1 MLLATATVA
10 RAFDFSQA
18 TAGGQT
24 LYYTVASGSNV
35 TVVAPA
41 DNWEGY
47 SAPAGRLA
55 VPATVTHNGV
65 TYNVT
70 AVASNAFR
78 GCEELT
84 AVELPG
90 SVTTVGL
97 TAFYNC
103 TALTSVR
110 LNEGVYELGRM
121 AFAFCSQLDTIE
133 LPSTLRKIGISAF
146 HGTAYVNN
154 QSNWSDS
161 VLYIGPY
168 VIMASS
174 MVVGPVEV
182 AEGTLGIGTGAF
194 TYCHNMRQINLP
206 ASLLFVGNLALS
218 DCESL
223 DTLRVRATVPPTLSD
238 DAFNGSPLPTTIV
251 PCGTLAAYSAAPYW
265 SLLDLVEDTCTQ
277 GIASVEPNNAVTV
290 VTVDGGIEVLGAE
303 GSPLTVYDISG
314 RQVSHVPSATAAQRI
329 ALPARGIYV
338 VMIAGTTPYKAVSGV
353 K

>member
-1 MLLATATVA
+1 MLLATASVA

-24 LYYTVASGSNV
+24 LYYTVTSGTTV
-35 TVVAPA
+35 TVVAPS
-41 DNWEGY
+41 DYWEDH
-47 SAPAGRLA
+47 SAPVGRLT

-70 AVASNAFR
+70 AVDNNAFR

-90 SVTTVGL
+90 SVTTIGY
-97 TAFYNC
+97 TAFYSC
-103 TALTSVR
+103 PVLTSVR
-110 LNEGVYELGRM
+110 LAEGVAELGRM
-121 AFAFCSQLDTIE
+121 AFAFCAQLDTIE
-133 LPSTLRKIGISAF
+133 LPATLRKIGISAF
-146 HGTAYVNN
+146 HVTAYVNN

-174 MVVGPVEV
+174 LVTGPVDV

-206 ASLLFVGNLALS
+206 SSLLYVGNLALS

-223 DTLRVRATVPPTLSD
+223 DTMRVRATVPPTLAD
-238 DAFNGSPLPTTIV
+238 DAFNGSSLPTVVV
-251 PCGTLAAYSAAPYW
+251 PCGTLSAYTSAPYW
-265 SLLDLVEDTCTQ
+265 SQLNLIEDTCTQ
-277 GIASVEPNNAVTV
+277 GIAAIEAADAVTV
-290 VTVDGGIEVLGAE
+290 ISIDGGIEVRGAE
-303 GSPLTVYDISG
+303 GSPLAVYDMNG
-314 RQVSHVPSATAAQRI
+314 RRVCHVPSATGSQRI
-329 ALPARGIYV
+329 ALPTRGIYV
-338 VMIAGTTPYKAVSGV
+338 VMIAGSAPYKAVSGV